1 MVTQALDWKTWV
13 ERFDME
19 GSMHLFLFSLF
30 QVEVIG
36 WLFASYLIPCSIL
49 TFERLFDI
57 LLIQV

>member
-1 MVTQALDWKTWV
+1 
-13 ERFDME
+13 ME
-19 GSMHLFLFSLF
+19 GSMHLFLFSLA
-30 QVEVIG
+30 QVDEVIG